1 MESGKISDASI
12 TASSSYLTKYGPPSA
27 RLRRKV
33 GGCAWLS
40 ASLSDPKKSW
50 LQVDFGK
57 KAIVTGVA
65 TQGSCTASQ
74 WVKSYFIWYSD
85 DAANWKYYKEEGA
98 KKVRVSLDLFAND
111 AILKAFFNPM
121 ELFKITSI
129 KIARGRATIPSHQKE
144 RIVQCA
150 LILLGTPS

>member
-12 TASSSYLTKYGPPSA
+12 TSSSNYLANYGPPSA

-33 GGCAWLS
+33 GGCSWL
-40 ASLSDPKKSW
+40 AASDPKKSW

-65 TQGSCTASQ
+65 TQGSCSETQ
-74 WVKSYFIWYSD
+74 WVKSYVIWYSD

-98 KKVRVSLDLFAND
+98 KKVGVSLDLFAND
-111 AILKAFFNPM
+111 DVLKA
-121 ELFKITSI
+121 
-129 KIARGRATIPSHQKE
+129 QC
-144 RIVQCA
+144 IVVY
-150 LILLGTPS
+150 